1 MYQKQNKQ
9 AAEQDIV
16 DFSYIEDLGSSKPDF
31 IRQVLTIFMDNT
43 PAGLKE
49 LEQLI
54 RKGRSW
60 DKISKQAHFLKSSVS
75 VVKIR
80 GMHEKLQQI
89 ESIAKEKNDKKTV
102 IGLLD
107 EITDTFQLAER
118 IILEKMES
126 LQ

>member
-16 DFSYIEDLGSSKPDF
+16 DFSYIEDLGSAKPDF

-89 ESIAKEKNDKKTV
+89 ESIAKEKNDKQTV